1 MANVKPFKGL
11 RANPDLVGKIAAPP
25 YDVLD
30 SDEARDV
37 VHGNE
42 YSFLHIGKPEVDLP
56 KDVDL
61 YDERVY
67 QKARENFQSF
77 IKKGWLVQDTKDCY
91 YIYRQQM
98 GEHVQIGIVAGAS
111 VDDYENDIIKK
122 HELTRK
128 DKEDDR
134 TKHVYTTKSQSGPV
148 FLTYR
153 ADAKIDTLVA
163 DYMHS
168 HQPVYS
174 FQTTDRIIVDHTFW
188 VVDET
193 EKIEALRSYFAV
205 IPVLYVADGHHR
217 SAAAMRTRA
226 LMKAENKNHTG
237 NEEYNYFLSVIF
249 PHNQM
254 FIMDYNRIVKDLN
267 GLSKDAFLKTIGEK
281 YDIHEIGSTGKPYH
295 PENVHD
301 FGMYLDR
308 KWYKISA
315 KKGSFDEKDPIKSL
329 DVSILQEN
337 LLSPVLG
344 IGDPRT
350 DKRINFVGGIRG
362 LNELEK
368 NVDSGKYAVAF
379 AMHATTI
386 EQLMAVADAGK
397 IMPPKSTWFEPK
409 LRDGLCTH
417 MI

>member
-1 MANVKPFKGL
+1 MAKVKPFRGL
-11 RANPDLVGKIAAPP
+11 RANPDLVAKIAAPP

-30 SDEARDV
+30 SDEAREMAN
-37 VHGNE
+37 GNE
-42 YSFLHIGKPEVDLP
+42 FTFLHIGKPEIDLP
-56 KDVDL
+56 PELDVH
-61 YDERVY
+61 DEKVY
-67 QKARENFQSF
+67 QKALENFQTF
-77 IKKGWLVQDTKDCY
+77 IKKGWLKQDEKDCY

-98 GEHVQIGIVAGAS
+98 GDHVQIGIVAASS
-111 VDDYENDIIKK
+111 VDDYENNIIKK

-134 TKHVYTTKSQSGPV
+134 TLHVYTTKSQSGPV
-148 FLTYR
+148 FLTYK
-153 ADAKIDTLVA
+153 AEPKIDALVT
-163 DYMHS
+163 DHMNNNK
-168 HQPVYS
+168 PVYD
-174 FQTTDRIIVDHTFW
+174 FKTTDRIEVKHTFW
-188 VVDET
+188 IIDEPGT
-193 EKIEALRSYFAV
+193 IEKLRSYFSV

-226 LMKAENKNHTG
+226 LMKAENKAHTG
-237 NEEYNYFLSVIF
+237 NEEYNFFLSVIF

-267 GLSKDAFLKTIGEK
+267 GLSIESFMKTIGEK
-281 YDIHEIGSTGKPYH
+281 FDLKEISESGKPYH

-301 FGMYLDR
+301 FGLYINK
-308 KWYKISA
+308 KWFKITA

-337 LLSPVLG
+337 LLAPVLG

-362 LNELEK
+362 LGELEK
-368 NVDSGKYAVAF
+368 NVDSGNYAVAF

-386 EQLMAVADAGK
+386 EQLMAVADAGQ

-417 MI
+417 LL